1 MMTYKQTFF
10 PVPSTFSVGIS
21 NSTWKVQI
29 LKPEQLF
36 SKMFTQDSR
45 LVCSQ

>member
-1 MMTYKQTFF
+1 MMTCKQKFF
-10 PVPSTFSVGIS
+10 PVPSTFAVGIS
-21 NSTWKVQI
+21 NSAWKVQI

-36 SKMFTQDSR
+36 SKMFTQASR